1 MATPRPWVY
10 IASPYTRG
18 DQAQNVA
25 FQMRIWNML
34 LDAGATPIAPLWSH
48 FQHLHLPRPYEDWT
62 AYDNE
67 IIHRCDACL
76 RLSAEDTRTG
86 YLQRESSGADAEVR
100 LFRQMGKPVFFDV
113 GDLLR
118 WLDNERAYVTGCPT
132 TTPVDAP
139 PAPPAAE
146 EPSDAVRA
154 IIDRYQLRGAVTVVG
169 IAGPIGAGKTSVAG
183 MIPDAVHLQWADP
196 IYRGLAAML
205 GEDEERLRDRT
216 NKERG
221 LNVAGLLL
229 VSRNMLRTLGTEWGR
244 ELTHPDL
251 WVALTLRTIQGKT
264 GLFDRR
270 TVFAICGTRFPN
282 EVAAIR
288 YLGGE
293 VWWVER
299 PDLPAP
305 ASPSHVS
312 DQMIRREDCD
322 RVIVNRGTLDDLRAR
337 VAAAWADCLLE
348 RGRVSAGAAASFSA
362 FAGGAA

>member
-1 MATPRPWVY
+1 MAAPRPWVY

-139 PAPPAAE
+139 PAPPPAE
-146 EPSDAVRA
+146 QPSDAVRA
-154 IIDRYQLRGAVTVVG
+154 IIDRYQLRDSVTVVG

-183 MIPDAVHLQWADP
+183 MIPDACCLQWADP

-221 LNVAGLLL
+221 LNVAGLDLTPRRLL
-229 VSRNMLRTLGTEWGR
+229 QTLGTEWGR

-251 WVALTLRTIQGKT
+251 WVALTLRTIQGQN
-264 GLFDRR
+264 LFDRR

-282 EVAAIR
+282 EAAAIR
-288 YLGGE
+288 ALGGE
-293 VWWVER
+293 VWWVDRLGLEHA
-299 PDLPAP
+299 AP
-305 ASPSHVS
+305 AAPVHVS
-312 DQMIRREDCD
+312 DQMLRLDDCD
-322 RVIVNRGTLDDLRAR
+322 RVIVNSGTPADLRSTVHR
-337 VAAAWADCLLE
+337 AWGDFMRD
-348 RGRVSAGAAASFSA
+348 RGASV
-362 FAGGAA
+362 AGGAA